1 MATFTFSEDYAGN
14 MRETLHNHTKKP
26 GILTNH
32 FLTQLIIVKCSF
44 NICSRRRA
52 VVSCEVYNIANDAYD
67 SLTNLPSMI
76 IGKFLNTS
84 T

>member
-1 MATFTFSEDYAGN
+1 M
-14 MRETLHNHTKKP
+14 
-26 GILTNH
+26 
-32 FLTQLIIVKCSF
+32 IVKCSF
-44 NICSRRRA
+44 NIYSRRRA

-76 IGKFLNTS
+76 IGKFFNTP